1 MADLTSREWRGNV
14 RELENVLRLA
24 WIRVPSGSLIQP
36 THLQMPGRQRAQP
49 EPLNLGEVERR
60 AIERAMERSEGNV
73 AAAARLLGIDRTTLW
88 RKLKRV
94 R

>member
-1 MADLTSREWRGNV
+1 V

-24 WIRVPSGSLIQP
+24 WIRVPPGGLIQP
-36 THLQMPGRQRAQP
+36 EHLQMPGRQRAEP

-60 AIERAMERSEGNV
+60 TIERAMERSEGNV

-88 RKLKRV
+88 RKLKRQD
-94 R
+94 